1 MISAPIRITR
11 VHPDAELPAYKTAGA
26 VAFDLPLVED
36 LVIPARSAAKG
47 RTGLIFKIPEGY
59 GLFLFARSST
69 FDKTGLML
77 ANSVGVID
85 QDFCGPTDEVQV
97 NYWNATDQEIRL
109 PKGTRLAQGAF
120 LPVLRA
126 EWEEGE
132 ATGIARGGFGT
143 TGP

>member
-1 MISAPIRITR
+1 MMSLPIRITR
-11 VHPDAELPAYKTAGA
+11 VHPDAELPAYKTPGA

-47 RTGLIFKIPEGY
+47 RTGLVVKIPEGY

-85 QDFCGPTDEVQV
+85 QDFCGATDEVRV
-97 NYWNATDQEIRL
+97 NYWNATNEEIRL

-120 LPVLRA
+120 LPILRA
-126 EWEEGE
+126 TWEEGE
-132 ATGIARGGFGT
+132 ANEAARGGFGT
-143 TGP
+143 TGA